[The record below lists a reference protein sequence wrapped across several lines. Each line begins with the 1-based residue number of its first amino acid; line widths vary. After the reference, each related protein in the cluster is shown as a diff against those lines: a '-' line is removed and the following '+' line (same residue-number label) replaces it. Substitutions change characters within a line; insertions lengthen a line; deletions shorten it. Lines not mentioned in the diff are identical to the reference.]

1 MYTYILHN
9 TYIHSYQVRDP
20 GSVTSKGYAFCEYMD
35 PAVAEVI
42 RLVEM
47 YCMYEC
53 VCMYVCM
60 YDACM
65 YVLGGHSWFEWA
77 EDRRED
83 IECANSGDHHCQHC
97 STGQVLMY
105 VCIYVWYVCMW

>member
-1 MYTYILHN
+1 MYTYILH
-9 TYIHSYQVRDP
+9 TYIHFYQVRDP

-42 RLVEM
+42 RFILS
-47 YCMYEC
+47 CKLRC
-53 VCMYVCM
+53 TVCMSV
-60 YDACM
+60 CM
-65 YVLGGHSWFEWA
+65 YVLGGHSWFEWT

-105 VCIYVWYVCMW
+105 VWYGMYVCGKVNIH